1 MHDLQL
7 GEFVELHPQPAPD
20 AIFIVAPQSRIVVAT
35 DSPLAPTNGFW
46 AAPRDEKIGD
56 SPRQYHPKYLM
67 AVLSTGIFP
76 HEAVLPHFPIPI
88 IDFQTDEWTRRSM
101 TLNAMRMTTEFV
113 ASGSRRVLELVE
125 NRLAAGQADVVHDA
139 LVYLMNQV
147 LDAREIEAQE
157 RLLRSASL
165 AAFLGLPQNSLD
177 SLFLQSSICAT
188 EMMRTIEAGET
199 GIVRRDVAIA
209 PLVENQ
215 LQLLEPALRQHAH
228 SEEKLLGLMNEIVA
242 LLRSTAP
249 HSSTPAAS

>member
-1 MHDLQL
+1 MMRDLQL
-7 GEFVELHPQPAPD
+7 GELVELLPQPTPD
-20 AIFIVAPQSRIVVAT
+20 AIFIVAPDNKVAAI

-46 AAPRDEKIGD
+46 ATPRNEKIGD

-67 AVLSTGIFP
+67 AVLSAGVLP
-76 HEAVLPHFPIPI
+76 QAAVLSHFPIPH

-147 LDAREIEAQE
+147 LDEREIEAQE

-165 AAFLGLPQNSLD
+165 TAFLGLRENALD
-177 SLFLQSSICAT
+177 SLFLQSSMSVM
-188 EMMRTIEAGET
+188 EMARAIEAGEA
-199 GIVRRDVAIA
+199 GIVRRDVAVA

-215 LQLLEPALRQHAH
+215 VRLLEPALRQRAY
-228 SEEKLLGLMNEIVA
+228 SEERLLLLMSEVVT

-249 HSSTPAAS
+249 